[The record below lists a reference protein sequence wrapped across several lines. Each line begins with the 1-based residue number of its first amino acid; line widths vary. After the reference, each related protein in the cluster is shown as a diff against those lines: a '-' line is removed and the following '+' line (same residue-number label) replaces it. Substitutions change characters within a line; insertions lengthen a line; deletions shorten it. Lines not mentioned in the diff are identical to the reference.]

1 LLVRTVTQETL
12 MAAWRGLDGSGER
25 TALRAWLSRIKTRKW
40 RDVLRRGRTDRP
52 PAMERQ
58 EFPVPELLGPADTPW
73 LEPYPDGLLGDPTE
87 GTRVPG
93 ARYEARESISLAFVA
108 ALQHLPPR
116 ERAVLVLCDVLGFGA
131 EEAAEILDSGADAVN
146 DALSG
151 AREGITA
158 RLPSGWH
165 DRSPRPDSAR
175 EREVA
180 GRFAA
185 AFERGDPDGMVAL
198 LTDDAWLAMPPLPF
212 GYRGRAAAEFL
223 SSAACRGG
231 TRRFRLIATRA
242 NGQPAFGCYL
252 SDPAAP
258 VCHAHGLIVLT
269 LDGDRVSG
277 ITRFLDN
284 SVLSRFGLPR
294 TLPDETEEPG
304 PASGY
309 GPGHG

>member
-1 LLVRTVTQETL
+1 

-25 TALRAWLSRIKTRKW
+25 AAPRAWLSRIKTGKW
-40 RDVLRRGRTDRP
+40 RDVLRHFRRAGRP

-58 EFPVPELLGPADTPW
+58 EIPVPELLGPADTPW
-73 LEPYPDGLLGDPTE
+73 LEPYPDVLLDDLTE
-87 GTRVPG
+87 GVQGPD

-116 ERAVLVLCDVLGFGA
+116 QRAALVLCDVLGFRA

-146 DALSG
+146 SALSG

-158 RLPSGWH
+158 QLPPGWH
-165 DRSPRPDSAR
+165 DHRSPLPDSAR

-185 AFERGDPDGMVAL
+185 AFERGDPDGIVSL
-198 LTDDAWLAMPPLPF
+198 LTDDAWLALPPLPF

-223 SSAACRGG
+223 SSAPGRGG
-231 TRRFRLIATRA
+231 ARRFRLIATRA

-252 SDPAAP
+252 SDPTAP

-284 SVLSRFGLPR
+284 SVLPRFGLPR
-294 TLPDETEEPG
+294 TLPDETEGPDQAPG
-304 PASGY
+304 P
-309 GPGHG
+309 

>member
-1 LLVRTVTQETL
+1 MT
-12 MAAWRGLDGSGER
+12 AWRGLDGSGER
-25 TALRAWLSRIKTRKW
+25 TALRAWLSRIKTGKW
-40 RDVLRRGRTDRP
+40 RNVLRRGRADRP
-52 PAMERQ
+52 SAVERQ

-73 LEPYPDGLLGDPTE
+73 LEPYPDGLLGDPTDA
-87 GTRVPG
+87 TRVPG

-116 ERAVLVLCDVLGFGA
+116 QRAALVLCDVLGFGA
-131 EEAAEILDSGADAVN
+131 EEAAEILDSGADVV
-146 DALSG
+146 DSALSG

-158 RLPSGWH
+158 QLPPGWH
-165 DRSPRPDSAR
+165 DRSPLPYSAR

-185 AFERGDPDGMVAL
+185 AFERGDPDAIVAL

-223 SSAACRGG
+223 SSAPCRGG

-258 VCHAHGLIVLT
+258 ICHAHGLIVLT
-269 LDGDRVSG
+269 LDGDRVAG

-284 SVLSRFGLPR
+284 SVLPRFGLPR
-294 TLPDETEEPG
+294 TLPDETQGPG
-304 PASGY
+304 QAPGY
-309 GPGHG
+309 DPGHG